1 MIMNEQKRQKKQEQ
15 MKITRGTISITRKI
29 LLEY

>member
-1 MIMNEQKRQKKQEQ
+1 MIMNEQKRQKKQEE
-15 MKITRGTISITRKI
+15 MKITSGTISITKKI